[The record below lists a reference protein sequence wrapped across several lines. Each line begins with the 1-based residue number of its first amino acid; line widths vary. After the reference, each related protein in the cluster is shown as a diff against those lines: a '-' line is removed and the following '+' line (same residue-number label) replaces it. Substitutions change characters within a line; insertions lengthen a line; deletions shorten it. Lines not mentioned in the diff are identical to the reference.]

1 MEPLHKSTQ
10 LSLRA
15 MFAGLLVLA
24 VGLLFLL
31 GAFALLFNFRLSQNQ
46 QYLVRAGEIESSL
59 FVMSDS
65 LSELLARQSTI
76 LSIRNIEEFQGLQ
89 SNASSQEQFLKG
101 LEGLNKESNTN
112 PQVGAVV
119 QSIRETFHEF
129 LLREDQLLAEAEA
142 CLRIDGQLKTLAG
155 QLDEKLVR
163 LQGLS
168 ESVYGVLFL
177 RNQKISSQVIELLRT
192 PESLNTPSVREQFLK
207 QASELIASPSAG
219 AQRITQRLNVGFVA
233 LDALM
238 HQLINEFNPDILNS
252 LKGNQLLQLISLM
265 RREIAELE
273 KKVTLFPDLV
283 SSVSQIKEGFNET
296 ASQLVEGPNNI
307 FKLREEYNAK
317 GVAVDESAN
326 QIQKI
331 LLSLQAQF
339 AQLSKEETQI
349 KTSIL
354 ERAHRLS
361 VNNRLGIILMSS
373 SLVGLMLGL
382 GFYVQR
388 TTSKSVT
395 LLTSAMNK
403 LVKGEGGLEY
413 RLEKTKYADLNEV
426 IDAFNAMATDLHFT
440 HEHLRELVELKT
452 RDLSLAN
459 ENLAKLIEELKV
471 AKGQAEAASKIKS
484 EFVAN
489 MSHELRTPLNAIIGY
504 SEMLMEDAQ
513 AAGQESAIT
522 DLGRVIGSAKHLLG
536 LINDV
541 LDLSKIESGKLDI
554 LLEEVHVPEL
564 VKDIELIVGQ
574 MVTKNNNAFELIVD
588 PAVTVMFT
596 DLVRVKQCL
605 LNLLSNASKFTKN
618 GRIKLEI
625 KSVVRNNEKWVEFS
639 VSDTGIG
646 IPADKLQK
654 LFQAFSQAD
663 AGTTREYGGT
673 GLGLHLTKI
682 FCAMLGGEVIVK
694 SEAGKGATFTLI
706 LPEISKQEEKK

>member
-1 MEPLHKSTQ
+1 MMGKRTQ

-15 MFAGLLVLA
+15 MFAALLILA

-31 GAFALLFNFRLSQNQ
+31 GAFALLFNSRLSQNQ
-46 QYLVRAGEIESSL
+46 QYLVRAGEIETSL

-76 LSIRNIEEFQGLQ
+76 LSIRNIEEFQNLQ

-101 LEGLNKESNTN
+101 LEGLGMEAKASPKVMGVT
-112 PQVGAVV
+112 
-119 QSIRETFHEF
+119 QSIRETFHGF
-129 LLREDQLLAEAEA
+129 LSDENQLLEEAEA
-142 CLRIDGQLKTLAG
+142 CLRIEGQLKTLAG
-155 QLDEKLVR
+155 QVDEKVNHLR
-163 LQGLS
+163 GLS

-177 RNQKISSQVIELLRT
+177 RNQKISAHVIEVLRT

-207 QASELIASPSAG
+207 EANEVIASPSAG

-265 RREIAELE
+265 RREIADLG
-273 KKVTLFPDLV
+273 KRVPHFPDLV
-283 SSVSQIKEGFNET
+283 SSVDQIREGFNEI
-296 ASQLVEGPNNI
+296 ASLLVEGPSNI
-307 FKLREEYNAK
+307 FKLREEYNQKDA
-317 GVAVDESAN
+317 AIEESASE
-326 QIQKI
+326 IQKI
-331 LLSLQAQF
+331 LLSLQTQF
-339 AQLSKEETQI
+339 AELGQEETQI
-349 KTSIL
+349 KASIL
-354 ERAHRLS
+354 ETAEKLS
-361 VNNRLGIILMSS
+361 ANNRLGIILMSS
-373 SLVGLMLGL
+373 SLVALMLGL
-382 GFYVQR
+382 GYYVQR
-388 TTSKSVT
+388 TTSKSVR

-413 RLEKTKYADLNEV
+413 RLEQTKYADLNEV
-426 IDAFNAMATDLHFT
+426 IDAFNAMATDLHYT
-440 HEHLRELVELKT
+440 HGHLRELVELKT

-459 ENLAKLIEELKV
+459 GNLAKLIEELKV

-513 AAGQESAIT
+513 AAGQESAII

-554 LLEEVHVPEL
+554 LLEEVNIPEL

-574 MVTKNNNAFELIVD
+574 MVTKNNNTFELFVD
-588 PAVTVMFT
+588 PELKVMFT
-596 DLVRVKQCL
+596 DLLRVKQCL

-618 GRIKLEI
+618 GRVKLEI
-625 KSVVRNNEKWVEFS
+625 KSVVRNDTKWVEFA

-682 FCAMLGGEVIVK
+682 FCTMLGGEVTVK
-694 SEAGKGATFTLI
+694 SEPGKGATFTLI
-706 LPEISKQEEKK
+706 LPVRSSEGK